1 MEDRPVMN
9 LALSSGETRQILLE
23 AGSAVL
29 VMGGQLVV
37 RCPMQWIAENI
48 LAPEVFLAAEQAW
61 VAESGGWVTL
71 QACGSTQFVVIPPNG
86 ISFWREVGRCLQSLF
101 CSQKQST
108 QR

>member
-9 LALSSGETRQILLE
+9 LALSCGESRQVLLE

-37 RCPMQWIAENI
+37 RCPMLWLAENI

-71 QACGSTQFVVIPPNG
+71 QACGSTQFVVIPQNG

-101 CSQKQST
+101 GSQKQST